1 MRGFIYKIT
10 NNLNGKS
17 YIGQTIQNV
26 KERFYQHCAV
36 KCSQAVLNMAIH
48 KAINKYAKS
57 NFTVLVIEEVE
68 SVYLNDR
75 ERYWIKYYNS
85 YNNGYNSTKGGQDG
99 IKLFKNL
106 DVESIIREYKSG
118 KSLRRIGNIF
128 NVDKQTIKDLL
139 VRNNIKLRTTRTYKL
154 SQMDREEILNAFYSG
169 LSRKEIMNKWNISKS
184 YLSQL
189 INGYRRI

>member
-1 MRGFIYKIT
+1 MKGFTYKIT
-10 NNLNGKS
+10 NKINDKS

-26 KERFYQHCAV
+26 KERFYQHCAT
-36 KCSQAVLNMAIH
+36 KCNQAVLNMAIH
-48 KAINKYAKS
+48 KAINKYGKS
-57 NFTVLVIEEVE
+57 NFTIEVIEEIE
-68 SVYLNDR
+68 STDLNDR
-75 ERYWIKYYNS
+75 EKYWIKYYDS

-99 IKLFKNL
+99 IKPFKNL
-106 DVESIIREYKSG
+106 DSESIIKEYKSG
-118 KSLRRIGNIF
+118 KSLREISRVF

-139 VRNNIKLRTTRTYKL
+139 VRNNIELRTTRTYKL
-154 SQMDREEILNAFYSG
+154 SQRDREEIISDFSLG

>member
-1 MRGFIYKIT
+1 MKGFIYKIT
-10 NNLNGKS
+10 NKINGKS
-17 YIGQTIQNV
+17 YIGQTIQDV
-26 KERFYQHCAV
+26 KERFYQHCAA
-36 KCSQAVLNMAIH
+36 KCSQAVLNMTIH
-48 KAINKYAKS
+48 KAINKYGKS
-57 NFTVLVIEEVE
+57 NFTIEIIEEVE
-68 SVYLNDR
+68 YTNLNDR
-75 ERYWIKYYNS
+75 EKYWIKYYDS

-106 DVESIIREYKSG
+106 DSESIIKEYKSG
-118 KSLRRIGNIF
+118 KSLREVSRVF

-139 VRNNIKLRTTRTYKL
+139 VRNNIELRTTRTYKL
-154 SQMDREEILNAFYSG
+154 SQRDREKIIRDFSLG

>member
-10 NNLNGKS
+10 NKVNGKS

-26 KERFYQHCAV
+26 KERFYQHCAI

-48 KAINKYAKS
+48 KAINKYGKS
-57 NFTVLVIEEVE
+57 NFTIEVIEEVE
-68 SVYLNDR
+68 STNLNDR
-75 ERYWIKYYNS
+75 EKYWIRYYDS
-85 YNNGYNSTKGGQDG
+85 YNNGYNSTEGGQDG

-106 DVESIIREYKSG
+106 NTEYIVKEYKSG
-118 KSLRRIGNIF
+118 KSLREIGRLF

-139 VRNNIKLRTTRTYKL
+139 VRNNINLRTTRTYKL
-154 SQMDREEILNAFYSG
+154 SQKDREDIIKDLSLG
-169 LSRKEIMNKWNISKS
+169 LSRKEIISKWHISKS
-184 YLSQL
+184 YLRQL

>member
-10 NNLNGKS
+10 NTINGKS

-26 KERFYQHCAV
+26 KERFYQHCAT
-36 KCSQAVLNMAIH
+36 KCSKAVSNMAIH
-48 KAINKYAKS
+48 RAIKKYGKS
-57 NFTVLVIEEVE
+57 NFTVEVIEEIDFAN
-68 SVYLNDR
+68 LNDR

-106 DVESIIREYKSG
+106 DTESIVREYKSG
-118 KSLRRIGNIF
+118 KSLREIGRLF
-128 NVDKQTIKDLL
+128 NVDKETIKDLL
-139 VRNNIKLRTTRTYKL
+139 VRNNINLRTTKTYKL
-154 SQMDREEILNAFYSG
+154 SQKDREDIIKDLSLG
-169 LSRKEIMNKWNISKS
+169 LSRKEIISKWHIS
-184 YLSQL
+184 KGYLSQL

>member
-10 NNLNGKS
+10 NTINGKS

-26 KERFYQHCAV
+26 KERFYQHCV
-36 KCSQAVLNMAIH
+36 TKCSKAVSNMAIH
-48 KAINKYAKS
+48 RAIKKYGKS
-57 NFTVLVIEEVE
+57 NFTVEVIEEID
-68 SVYLNDR
+68 STNLNDR

-106 DVESIIREYKSG
+106 DTESIVREYKSG
-118 KSLRRIGNIF
+118 KSLREIGRLF

-139 VRNNIKLRTTRTYKL
+139 VRNNINLRTTRTYKL
-154 SQMDREEILNAFYSG
+154 SQKDREDIIKDLSLG
-169 LSRKEIMNKWNISKS
+169 LSRKEIISKWHIS
-184 YLSQL
+184 KGYLSQL